1 MIAAFLT
8 IQGNNMIF
16 SVCKLGFGLTDLTVT
31 VMTMIIPPANCV
43 WGVGYTVLTSFRP
56 SVFPSATHQ
65 IFK

>member
-31 VMTMIIPPANCV
+31 VMTMIIPPQTV
-43 WGVGYTVLTSFRP
+43 FGGGYCFDVLPSVRP
-56 SVFPSATHQ
+56 SVSNTSNL
-65 IFK
+65 